1 MSETQTS
8 IRRVAVGENADGEPA
23 VAGDTAVPAIETPL
37 MPGAK
42 FYSLWGADR
51 MPPLPNDGAEPA
63 FHGWFPPDGGFR
75 FELIELPPR
84 NADAPPPVD
93 MKQALKDTEAR
104 LPGLIR
110 TMDPRRPGMHR
121 TDTIDLIHV
130 AGGACVL
137 VLDGGAEVALR
148 TGDSV
153 VLNGQRH
160 AWRNP
165 HAAPCR
171 LLTVSLGVKRLDA
184 KRLGEKR
191 LG

>member
-1 MSETQTS
+1 MSEAQTS
-8 IRRVAVGENADGEPA
+8 IRRVTVGESAAGEP
-23 VAGDTAVPAIETPL
+23 VVESDTDVPPIQTPL

-51 MPPLPNDGAEPA
+51 MPTLPNDGAEPA
-63 FHGWFPPDGGFR
+63 FHSWFPPDGGFR

-84 NADAPPPVD
+84 NEDAQPPVD
-93 MKQALKDTEAR
+93 MKQALKETEAR
-104 LPGLIR
+104 LPGLIQ

-121 TDTIDLIHV
+121 TDTIDLIYV
-130 AGGACVL
+130 TVGACVL
-137 VLDGGAEVALR
+137 VLDGSAEVAMQ

-165 HAAPCR
+165 HDAPCR
-171 LLTVSLGVKRLDA
+171 LLTVSLGVKRQ
-184 KRLGEKR
+184 G
-191 LG
+191 